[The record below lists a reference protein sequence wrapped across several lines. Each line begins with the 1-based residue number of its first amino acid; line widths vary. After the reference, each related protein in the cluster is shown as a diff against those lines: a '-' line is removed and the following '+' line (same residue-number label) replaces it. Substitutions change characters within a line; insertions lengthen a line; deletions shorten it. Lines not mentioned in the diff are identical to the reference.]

1 MKKIIFTIAL
11 AIFLVGFI
19 SAAVINVP
27 ADQATIQAAVNAAVS
42 GDTINVAA
50 GTYDEQVVIDGKNL
64 TLQGVGDTTIIMPSS
79 ESILA
84 TFYTYPLGVLSG
96 WEGLKLASPILV
108 KNAQN
113 VTVKTLKVDGINV
126 DALPVGADRLAGI
139 VYGEAGG
146 LISNVTVNN
155 IKTPGYTIRTYVID
169 VSSVTNPLNIEVED
183 SRVNDF
189 ARTAIQAQGAN
200 ILANIHDN
208 VVVGPGSIGPANV
221 PNGIVL
227 IANAKGNVTNNTI
240 SANHYTGVT
249 FLGSGVLLYQA
260 GTGILVSGNEIFDV
274 DDAVL
279 IAGTNFSN
287 IENNNLHDNV
297 KGVRIEQ
304 STATDNI
311 ITGNLIVDN
320 TLFGIDAG
328 TSAGGNNVASENTI
342 TGNTIGVNNEAAFS
356 FNATYNWW
364 GDCTGPTY
372 PTYNPPGTGD
382 SIVNTTAPVLFSP
395 WLGVCINLKADVAC
409 AEKSENVT
417 LYAANVT
424 SLSNTLPIDDVWF
437 SYTFLNG
444 TNRNKTALNVGG
456 NNYSA
461 TINSSELIGGQNIV
475 WNVWANDSSGFEFHN
490 GDKTFYVRNSTF
502 LGIVP
507 FPADGLNGWWVT
519 EPTFTLTQDVQTNDS
534 INDSWYQW
542 DADAIFMYS
551 GPFGLED
558 IPNPNPISA
567 GTLELNWW
575 TTFGSCGNETAQ
587 SQILR
592 IDLTNPEIN
601 DTQPADGSTVF
612 NNPRPTISALLDEVY
627 GSNSGINKSNVSMRL
642 DGVLVAPNVTNASIN
657 NSLDAIVSFTPG
669 FDLANGNH
677 QVYVNVTDNAG
688 RFSSKTWNFTINQTA
703 PPNMTVYSPQN
714 ITYGTKKIPFN
725 ISLTSEVE
733 KLEYINYN
741 DKNPRFKIL
750 CRDCNESGYSKQK
763 NKTLLEGENKI
774 GIKATDFLG
783 QTSQQNVSLFIDSK
797 APKIHGVVPAKNKVT
812 NGSDFSIKY
821 TEDNIKELLVSW
833 NPTVNLTKQCN
844 EGGKN
849 VVCDFALDLS
859 AFNGQFINYSINMT
873 DVANRT
879 ASTKPTKVLVDTTPP
894 VINFFNHSINGKT
907 VEFTI
912 QVTETNF
919 DEINYV
925 DLSQSNPR
933 EKKLCSSLKNGV
945 CNKKV
950 TFSTGAHDLV
960 IRAVDKAG
968 NSDTEAVSFTI
979 V

>member
-1 MKKIIFTIAL
+1 M
-11 AIFLVGFI
+11 
-19 SAAVINVP
+19 
-27 ADQATIQAAVNAAVS
+27 
-42 GDTINVAA
+42 
-50 GTYDEQVVIDGKNL
+50 IDGKNL

-126 DALPVGADRLAGI
+126 DAIPVGADRLAGI

-461 TINSSELIGGQNIV
+461 TINSS
-475 WNVWANDSSGFEFHN
+475 
-490 GDKTFYVRNSTF
+490 
-502 LGIVP
+502 
-507 FPADGLNGWWVT
+507 
-519 EPTFTLTQDVQTNDS
+519 DV
-534 INDSWYQW
+534 
-542 DADAIFMYS
+542 
-551 GPFGLED
+551 
-558 IPNPNPISA
+558 
-567 GTLELNWW
+567 
-575 TTFGSCGNETAQ
+575 
-587 SQILR
+587 
-592 IDLTNPEIN
+592 
-601 DTQPADGSTVF
+601 
-612 NNPRPTISALLDEVY
+612 
-627 GSNSGINKSNVSMRL
+627 
-642 DGVLVAPNVTNASIN
+642 
-657 NSLDAIVSFTPG
+657 
-669 FDLANGNH
+669 
-677 QVYVNVTDNAG
+677 
-688 RFSSKTWNFTINQTA
+688 
-703 PPNMTVYSPQN
+703 
-714 ITYGTKKIPFN
+714 
-725 ISLTSEVE
+725 
-733 KLEYINYN
+733 
-741 DKNPRFKIL
+741 
-750 CRDCNESGYSKQK
+750 
-763 NKTLLEGENKI
+763 
-774 GIKATDFLG
+774 
-783 QTSQQNVSLFIDSK
+783 
-797 APKIHGVVPAKNKVT
+797 
-812 NGSDFSIKY
+812 
-821 TEDNIKELLVSW
+821 
-833 NPTVNLTKQCN
+833 
-844 EGGKN
+844 
-849 VVCDFALDLS
+849 
-859 AFNGQFINYSINMT
+859 
-873 DVANRT
+873 
-879 ASTKPTKVLVDTTPP
+879 
-894 VINFFNHSINGKT
+894 
-907 VEFTI
+907 
-912 QVTETNF
+912 
-919 DEINYV
+919 
-925 DLSQSNPR
+925 
-933 EKKLCSSLKNGV
+933 
-945 CNKKV
+945 
-950 TFSTGAHDLV
+950 
-960 IRAVDKAG
+960 
-968 NSDTEAVSFTI
+968 
-979 V
+979 

>member
-328 TSAGGNNVASENTI
+328 SSSGGSNSANNNHIVGNAIGLNNDAVA
-342 TGNTIGVNNEAAFS
+342 S
-356 FNATYNWW
+356 FNATENWW
-364 GDCTGPTY
+364 GACDGPDFV
-372 PTYNPPGTGD
+372 PYNAGSGD
-382 SIVNTTAPVLFSP
+382 EIVNASGGPVLFSP
-395 WLGVCINLKADVAC
+395 WIGICITDKVNPQC
-409 AEKSENVT
+409 AEQSKNVT
-417 LYAANVT
+417 LYATVT
-424 SLSNTLPIDDVWF
+424 NGSILSIDDVWF
-437 SYTFLNG
+437 SYTLANG
-444 TNRNKTALNVGG
+444 TNRNKTASSIGNNNFTITINNSELVGG
-456 NNYSA
+456 QSVN
-461 TINSSELIGGQNIV
+461 
-475 WNVWANDSSGFEFHN
+475 WNVYANDSTGFEVYN
-490 GDKTFYVRNSTF
+490 GLQTFYVRNATR

-519 EPTFTLTQDVQTNDS
+519 EPTFTLTQDVATNDS
-534 INDSWYQW
+534 VNDSWYQW
-542 DADAIFMYS
+542 DADAIFEYTV
-551 GPFGLED
+551 PFNLDD
-558 IPNPNPISA
+558 IPNAPPKESA
-567 GTLELNWW
+567 GTLTLNWW
-575 TTFGSCGNETAQ
+575 TTFGSVCGNETIQ
-587 SQILR
+587 NQELK
-592 IDLTNPEIN
+592 IDLKNPEIN
-601 DTQPADGSTVF
+601 ELQPPDGSIVF
-612 NNPRPTISALLDEVY
+612 NNPQPIISAKIDEVY
-627 GSNSGINKSNVSMRL
+627 QSNSGINLSNVSMKL
-642 DGVLVAPNVTNASIN
+642 DGVLVPANVTNASI
-657 NSLDAIVSFTPG
+657 DAVVNFTP
-669 FDLANGNH
+669 
-677 QVYVNVTDNAG
+677 
-688 RFSSKTWNFTINQTA
+688 S
-703 PPNMTVYSPQN
+703 
-714 ITYGTKKIPFN
+714 
-725 ISLTSEVE
+725 
-733 KLEYINYN
+733 
-741 DKNPRFKIL
+741 
-750 CRDCNESGYSKQK
+750 
-763 NKTLLEGENKI
+763 
-774 GIKATDFLG
+774 
-783 QTSQQNVSLFIDSK
+783 
-797 APKIHGVVPAKNKVT
+797 
-812 NGSDFSIKY
+812 
-821 TEDNIKELLVSW
+821 
-833 NPTVNLTKQCN
+833 
-844 EGGKN
+844 
-849 VVCDFALDLS
+849 
-859 AFNGQFINYSINMT
+859 
-873 DVANRT
+873 
-879 ASTKPTKVLVDTTPP
+879 
-894 VINFFNHSINGKT
+894 
-907 VEFTI
+907 
-912 QVTETNF
+912 
-919 DEINYV
+919 
-925 DLSQSNPR
+925 
-933 EKKLCSSLKNGV
+933 
-945 CNKKV
+945 
-950 TFSTGAHDLV
+950 
-960 IRAVDKAG
+960 
-968 NSDTEAVSFTI
+968 
-979 V
+979 